1 MGRIGL
7 LELLFLA
14 IVGFAIFVLVKH
26 FSARRR
32 IDVPGFTLAAL
43 PDGPGTYHVIGVD
56 RTTREDK
63 EITLDAASSQNAKV
77 KAELD
82 GIVVTEV
89 RRVS

>member
-32 IDVPGFTLAAL
+32 IDLPGFTLAAL
-43 PDGPGTYHVIGVD
+43 PDGPGTSRCVVWLV
-56 RTTREDK
+56 TTSNPRGSIRER
-63 EITLDAASSQNAKV
+63 DA
-77 KAELD
+77 
-82 GIVVTEV
+82 
-89 RRVS
+89 